1 MEIFLSSKAAQ
12 SHSQTICV
20 SPQTL
25 SNQTPFKLALLFVGL
40 KITSYPLL
48 LLAASVQPFVNRK
61 DTGKNSPENCHQKK
75 LTVNIALNTQY
86 FCKSHH
92 YLTAQNLSYMQLITS
107 SKSDL
112 SNWIRL

>member
-20 SPQTL
+20 PPQSLPTKHL
-25 SNQTPFKLALLFVGL
+25 FFKPALLCVGL

-48 LLAASVQPFVNRK
+48 LLVASVQPFVIRK
-61 DTGKNSPENCHQKK
+61 DTGKNSPEKCHQKK
-75 LTVNIALNTQY
+75 CTLQIALNTRY

-92 YLTAQNLSYMQLITS
+92 RSHGS
-107 SKSDL
+107 ESKL
-112 SNWIRL
+112 HAGHNQ